1 MLTNMQGVY
10 RKGRV
15 VLRNNPTNI
24 PDDTPVIVTFLESGR
39 LDLRARGITKQLA
52 RTLRAQL
59 AAFAEEWESPEMSAY
74 DDYDAA
80 ITRV

>member
-24 PDDTPVIVTFLESGR
+24 PDDTPVIVTFLESG
-39 LDLRARGITKQLA
+39 
-52 RTLRAQL
+52 TLVLHAV
-59 AAFAEEWESPEMSAY
+59 F
-74 DDYDAA
+74 
-80 ITRV
+80 

>member
-24 PDDTPVIVTFLESGR
+24 PDDTPVIVTFLESGT
-39 LDLRARGITKQLA
+39 LDLHAVFLSKNS
-52 RTLRAQL
+52 
-59 AAFAEEWESPEMSAY
+59 SPYLEKI
-74 DDYDAA
+74 DN
-80 ITRV
+80 

>member
-24 PDDTPVIVTFLESGR
+24 PDDTPVIVTFLESGT

-52 RTLRAQL
+52 QTLRAQL

-80 ITRV
+80 IPRV

>member
-24 PDDTPVIVTFLESGR
+24 PDNTPVVVTFLESGA
-39 LDLRARGITKQLA
+39 LDLRARGITRQLA
-52 RTLRAQL
+52 QTLRAQL

-80 ITRV
+80 IARV